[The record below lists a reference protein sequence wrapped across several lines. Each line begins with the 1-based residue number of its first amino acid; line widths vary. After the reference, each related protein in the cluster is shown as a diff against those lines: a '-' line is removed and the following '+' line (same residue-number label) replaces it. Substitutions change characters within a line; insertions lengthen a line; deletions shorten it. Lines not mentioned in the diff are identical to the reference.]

1 MKRGKRRSKVTS
13 DCTASELDN
22 VANSNDVSRT
32 LNVQS
37 WNMSP
42 FSIFDGKLLR
52 VPITEGFVML
62 KFKSVFCFVLM
73 VSLWPSSSHADSRKQ
88 GSFVAQK
95 PRTSSNVPFV

>member
-1 MKRGKRRSKVTS
+1 MKRGKRQLRATN

-22 VANSNDVSRT
+22 VANSNDVGGLVGQSR
-32 LNVQS
+32 NK
-37 WNMSP
+37 SP

-52 VPITEGFVML
+52 VPITEGFVMAQ
-62 KFKSVFCFVLM
+62 FRSVFGFVLL
-73 VSLWPSSSHADSRKQ
+73 VVLWSPTSHADSRKQ

>member
-62 KFKSVFCFVLM
+62 KQNCPANDSAGRLKILFVNGL
-73 VSLWPSSSHADSRKQ
+73 R
-88 GSFVAQK
+88 
-95 PRTSSNVPFV
+95 